1 MESVLNSAFRIH
13 YEWLPCEYG
22 TVEERMTLAD
32 LELSVGDHCA
42 TELHDDVA
50 KTVRRSARL
59 SAFHLAEWFA
69 VNWWRMIWEPST
81 NDVSWRM
88 SHQVGGAGGGYLWP
102 DLSFSSDWDTITV
115 SSRQTES
122 SPAEPL
128 RYLKDF
134 RVKIPIAEFQQGV
147 DEFLHGTIARLADT
161 MKSETELSTLWRGV
175 MRERRDQDGSRWRQL
190 EACMGYDPDE
200 GPSDLLHSLLR
211 AIDTYGEGAVR
222 EIASAC
228 RKDSASQIDS
238 LAEEANAGD
247 VRVLISSY
255 DELRSKIALETDPSH
270 RPWMRANQA
279 ARIARQS
286 WCLDGPVNAS
296 KFADLFAISKSE
308 ICDYTSVRGRSVA
321 AGFRD
326 PDDPA
331 TMRIGW
337 NIRSP
342 ASRRFWLA
350 RLVADNLVSPSE
362 EKLLPAT
369 GVRTGRQQFQRA
381 FAQEFLCPYEALRET
396 IGGSSFIDDD
406 DIEHAARHFEV
417 STWVIVYALVNN
429 GALPQESLADWGL
442 GLAVPEA

>member
-1 MESVLNSAFRIH
+1 
-13 YEWLPCEYG
+13 
-22 TVEERMTLAD
+22 MTLAD
-32 LELSVGDHCA
+32 LEVSVGGHCA

-69 VNWWRMIWEPST
+69 VNWWRLIWEPNT

-115 SSRQTES
+115 NSRQTES
-122 SPAEPL
+122 SSAEPI

-134 RVKIPIAEFQQGV
+134 RVSIPIVEFQRGV
-147 DEFLHGTIARLADT
+147 DEFLNGTIARLADT
-161 MKSETELSTLWRGV
+161 ANTETELSALWRAV

-200 GPSDLLHSLLR
+200 GPPDLLHSLLR

-228 RKDSASQIDS
+228 RKDSVSQIDS

-270 RPWMRANQA
+270 RPWVRASQA

-286 WCLDGPVNAS
+286 WCLDGPVSAS

-308 ICDYTSVRGRSVA
+308 ICDYTSVRSRSVA

-326 PDDPA
+326 ADDPA
-331 TMRIGW
+331 TMSIGW

-342 ASRRFWLA
+342 ASRRFWLT
-350 RLVADNLVSPSE
+350 RV
-362 EKLLPAT
+362 
-369 GVRTGRQQFQRA
+369 
-381 FAQEFLCPYEALRET
+381 
-396 IGGSSFIDDD
+396 
-406 DIEHAARHFEV
+406 
-417 STWVIVYALVNN
+417 W
-429 GALPQESLADWGL
+429 
-442 GLAVPEA
+442 